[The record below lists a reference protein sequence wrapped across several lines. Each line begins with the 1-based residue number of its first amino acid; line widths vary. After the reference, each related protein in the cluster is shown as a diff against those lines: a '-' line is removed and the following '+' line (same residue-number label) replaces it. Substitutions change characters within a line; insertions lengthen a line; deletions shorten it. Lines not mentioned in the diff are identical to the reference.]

1 MSQKKYDV
9 IIIGSG
15 FGGMLASVNLQK
27 QGIDN
32 FVLLERRAFMGGT
45 WVQNSYPGAA
55 VDVPSPLYSLSFE
68 PYDWTEYYAGQSEL
82 NNYCEFIIAKYGLRE
97 RTHVNSNV
105 TLIEWLPTDNVWQIN
120 TADGKTYLT
129 QFIINATGPL
139 SQAVIPD
146 FKNLEKYQGR
156 AFHSNDWDHDYD
168 YTDKRLAI
176 IGSGASAAQIIPEI
190 APKVKSL
197 NVFQRTAHWVLPRH
211 DMVFKPWQRKLL
223 RKPWFYKLV
232 RSSIYWAFEFRI
244 IGFKYFK
251 GILDLLGTLPAK
263 KLMKQQIPDEALRE
277 KLTPDFTIGCK
288 RILVSSTLY
297 PAYSRENVTL
307 HDKDNSILEFS
318 EKGIIT
324 QDGIEHELDCVVFAT
339 GFDATDGLISYPVIG
354 RNGQKLSDVWQDY
367 PRAYLGTSIPHFPN
381 LFIMTGPNTG
391 IGHTSAL
398 FLMESQMNYILSCL
412 KAVKRQKKQ
421 LIEVKPE
428 AETRYTHW
436 IHKAMQSTVWNQ
448 GGCTSWY
455 HSKGG
460 KVIAMFPGFS
470 FTFYRWTRRMK
481 PEDHFISDGE
491 GA

>member
-1 MSQKKYDV
+1 MSDKIYDV

-15 FGGMLASVNLQK
+15 FGGMLASVNLK
-27 QGIDN
+27 QAGIDN
-32 FVLLERRAFMGGT
+32 FILLERRSFMGGT

-82 NNYCEFIIAKYGLRE
+82 NDYCEYIINKYGLRE

-105 TLIEWLPTDNVWQIN
+105 SLIEWQSADNVWQIN
-120 TADGKTYLT
+120 IENGKTYRAR
-129 QFIINATGPL
+129 FIINATGPL

-146 FKNLEKYQGR
+146 FKNLNKYQGK
-156 AFHSNDWDHDYD
+156 AFHSNSWDHDYD
-168 YTDKRLAI
+168 YANKRMAI
-176 IGSGASAAQIIPEI
+176 IGSGASAAQIIPEVT
-190 APKVKSL
+190 KTVKSL
-197 NVFQRTAHWVLPRH
+197 TVFQRTAHWVLPRH
-211 DMVFKPWQRKLL
+211 DRVFKPWQRNLL

-232 RSSIYWAFEFRI
+232 RGSIYWAFEFRI
-244 IGFKYFK
+244 FGFKYFQ
-251 GILDLLGTLPAK
+251 GILDLLGTIPAK
-263 KLMKQQIPDEALRE
+263 SLMKKQIPDETLRE

-297 PAYSRENVTL
+297 PAYSKEHVTVHGKENGIREFT
-307 HDKDNSILEFS
+307 ET
-318 EKGIIT
+318 GIIT
-324 QDGIEHELDCVVFAT
+324 EDGMEHELDCVVFAT

-354 RNGQKLSDVWQDY
+354 RNGQKLADVWHDY
-367 PRAYLGTSIPHFPN
+367 PRAYLGTAIPHFPN

-398 FLMESQMNYILSCL
+398 FLMESQMNYILSCIKSVQ
-412 KAVKRQKKQ
+412 KADKQ

-428 AETRYTHW
+428 AEENYTNW
-436 IHKAMQSTVWNQ
+436 IHRAMQRTVWHQ

-455 HSKGG
+455 HSKSG

-481 PEDHFISDGE
+481 PRDHVISNGE
-491 GA
+491 A